1 MIWLVVL
8 LAVPLSLWLFFLG
21 RAYGHRQRYQ
31 RGYRDG
37 YVDGGSGSL
46 AQAASLNTI
55 ERNVTVLLPMSP
67 AGELVGVGASGR
79 TAPRQSRAAR
89 RRHSR
94 GV

>member
-8 LAVPLSLWLFFLG
+8 LAAPVGLWLFFLG
-21 RAYGHRQRYQ
+21 RAHGHRQRYQ

-46 AQAASLNTI
+46 AQAASLNTV
-55 ERNVTVLLPMSP
+55 ERNVTVLLPVSP
-67 AGELVGVGASGR
+67 AGEMVGVGASGR
-79 TAPRQSRAAR
+79 TAPRQSRAAGDR
-89 RRHSR
+89 RSR